1 MILELD
7 KSLSRR
13 ERQKFQGS
21 AEEISERA
29 NLMSQKLKPVFR
41 RLKSQTSGSP
51 SLIFPRYA

>member
-29 NLMSQKLKPVFR
+29 NLPVFR